1 MHSVAGVN
9 VTVPTVLE
17 ILLRGKILTVA
28 EAKINSIEQSKT
40 ASRSFACFPW
50 ANSFPNS
57 VLHDNLITD
66 SETG

>member
-9 VTVPTVLE
+9 VTVQTVLE
-17 ILLRGKILTVA
+17 ILLCGKILPVA
-28 EAKINSIEQSKT
+28 KAKINSIEQSRT